1 MYSPWTSG
9 TLAIGLYIP
18 TCIRYYCLHMQ
29 CLSLLLAIMP
39 SRTQVLILLML
50 TQVWS
55 TLSQPQ
61 FEFELEV
68 DIGSVT
74 AGNFK
79 CATVTGLRNNDPQC
93 SIYFEVFCLR
103 EGRENFRSTNESD
116 CPLGR
121 NTMRM
126 NTSLE
131 NQLNTRRIA
140 SQGPWPVRA
149 SN

>member
-1 MYSPWTSG
+1 
-9 TLAIGLYIP
+9 
-18 TCIRYYCLHMQ
+18 
-29 CLSLLLAIMP
+29 MP
-39 SRTQVLILLML
+39 SRTQVLILLIL

-55 TLSQPQ
+55 TLSQPR

-74 AGNFK
+74 ANCKMLGPRGNHD
-79 CATVTGLRNNDPQC
+79 LQC

-103 EGRENFRSTNESD
+103 EERENLSSTNKSD

>member
-1 MYSPWTSG
+1 
-9 TLAIGLYIP
+9 
-18 TCIRYYCLHMQ
+18 
-29 CLSLLLAIMP
+29 
-39 SRTQVLILLML
+39 ML

-55 TLSQPQ
+55 TLSQPR
-61 FEFELEV
+61 FGFELEV

-74 AGNFK
+74 ANCEMDLTRRGGND
-79 CATVTGLRNNDPQC
+79 LQC

-103 EGRENFRSTNESD
+103 EGRENSSSTDKSD

-121 NTMRM
+121 NNIRM

>member
-1 MYSPWTSG
+1 
-9 TLAIGLYIP
+9 
-18 TCIRYYCLHMQ
+18 
-29 CLSLLLAIMP
+29 
-39 SRTQVLILLML
+39 ML

-55 TLSQPQ
+55 TLSHPQ

-74 AGNFK
+74 AGNFN
-79 CATVTGLRNNDPQC
+79 CEIGRTDDDPRC

-103 EGRENFRSTNESD
+103 EGRENFRSTNEND

-126 NTSLE
+126 NTYLE
-131 NQLNTRRIA
+131 NQPNTRRIA